1 MCGTSLDPSCVAG
14 RKGEYDFPCRFPFVA
29 PTITAAFNEIRDF
42 SVDLIEY
49 ASASV
54 ERIETTYLNFEAFII
69 RFS

>member
-1 MCGTSLDPSCVAG
+1 
-14 RKGEYDFPCRFPFVA
+14 VA

-49 ASASV
+49 ASPSV

-69 RFS
+69 SVD